1 MANHFSEFDPFD
13 LPPECRPLGAWA
25 YFGLSI
31 LFAIPILGWIF
42 LIVFSLSDANIN
54 RRNYARSYFC
64 FLLLIAILLLVA
76 FFTGA
81 LNGFIQAVSNG
92 TLDQF
97 FGQYFSFLPWVPK
110 A

>member
-1 MANHFSEFDPFD
+1 MANHFSEYDAFN
-13 LPPECRPLGAWA
+13 LPPEFRPLGAWA

-31 LFAIPILGWIF
+31 LFSIPLIGLIF

-54 RRNYARSYFC
+54 RRNFARAYFC
-64 FLLLIAILLLVA
+64 GLIVLAIVFVVL

-81 LNGFIQAVSNG
+81 LTSVIQAAANG
-92 TLDQF
+92 ELPAF
-97 FGQYFSFLPWVPK
+97 FGFASGSK